1 MGQQK
6 KTPRATAL
14 ATDGRFSE
22 DAANVTSRQP
32 QTRLELPA
40 GEPDLERLRAVT
52 REWLVPAL
60 VEKFLREQGIQLR
73 SPRHGESE

>member
-14 ATDGRFSE
+14 APDGGFSE
-22 DAANVTSRQP
+22 DAASVTCRQA

-40 GEPDLERLRAVT
+40 GEPHFERLRAVT

>member
-14 ATDGRFSE
+14 ARDRGFSG
-22 DAANVTSRQP
+22 DAVNVASGQEH
-32 QTRLELPA
+32 TRLELPA
-40 GEPDLERLRAVT
+40 GEPDLDGLRAVT

-60 VEKFLREQGIQLR
+60 VEKFLREHGIQLR
-73 SPRHGESE
+73 SPHRGESE